1 MNITT
6 VLHDVF
12 SDTQLQTILLLVAVD
27 FVFGIIAAFKL
38 GTFQLSYLS
47 NFARNDVLGKALP
60 WAALEVGAVIAGDA
74 HILIPGFDLT
84 NTAHAAFALIAAA
97 LVGSI
102 IGSLADLGFPVP
114 AAPTIGSGRPVNHGT
129 QTDGNA

>member
-27 FVFGIIAAFKL
+27 FILGVLAALKIGTFKL
-38 GTFQLSYLS
+38 AYLS
-47 NFARNDVLGKALP
+47 NFLRNDVVAKAFG
-60 WAALEVGAVIAGDA
+60 WAVLDVGAVIAGDA
-74 HILIPGFDLT
+74 HILIGGLDLT
-84 NTAHAAFALIAAA
+84 NMAHAAFVLISAA

-102 IGSLADLGFPVP
+102 LGSVKELGLSGVP
-114 AAPTIGSGRPVNHGT
+114 AALGSGR
-129 QTDGNA
+129 